1 MTGEGVCWSGKFLTI
16 AYILLFNII
25 IFIAIIIIV
34 IILLLL
40 LLVVVFLAVK
50 HFTANVVAKN
60 YKQSVIERGCHW
72 NVIIV

>member
-1 MTGEGVCWSGKFLTI
+1 MSVDRVNFLRLLTF
-16 AYILLFNII
+16 LLFNMI

-60 YKQSVIERGCHW
+60 YKQSVIERGCH
-72 NVIIV
+72 